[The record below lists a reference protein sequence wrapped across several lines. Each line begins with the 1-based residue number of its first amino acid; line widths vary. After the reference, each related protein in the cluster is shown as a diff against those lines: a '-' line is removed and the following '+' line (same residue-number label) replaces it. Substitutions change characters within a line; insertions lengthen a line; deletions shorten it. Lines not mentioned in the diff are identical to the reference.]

1 MEDQLAH
8 VGDGSL
14 VRVYQSNELLRL
26 RLAAAGLERAGQGL
40 IVLPE
45 LRQFL
50 RDAVARLLA
59 ALHQEAVGVEACQ
72 HECEQSNTG
81 IVAGECVPAVFCALH
96 KGGRGEF
103 WSSPPLV

>member
-8 VGDGSL
+8 VGEGSL

-50 RDAVARLLA
+50 RDAVELLLA
-59 ALHQEAVGVEACQ
+59 VLDQEAVGVEACQ
-72 HECEQSNTG
+72 HEVAQRKHGLVPGDWVTG
-81 IVAGECVPAVFCALH
+81 GFFALQRKAV
-96 KGGRGEF
+96 
-103 WSSPPLV
+103 